1 VAVTLD
7 VVIGQALL
15 VAALLVAVTLDVVIG
30 QALLVAALLVA
41 VALDVV
47 IVELRHLPLLH
58 ECW

>member
-1 VAVTLD
+1 VALD

-15 VAALLVAVTLDVVIG
+15 VAALLVAVALDVVIG

>member
-1 VAVTLD
+1 
-7 VVIGQALL
+7 
-15 VAALLVAVTLDVVIG
+15 VAALLVAVALDVVIG